1 MTQRLEDTC
10 VPRLIGACH
19 QRRLSG
25 TLTLRQPQVVRHVYF
40 EQGAVVYAASEVVT
54 ERFGERLCTLGCI
67 SPEQL
72 AQAMLETKKG
82 KRLGACLVE
91 LGYLTAADL
100 QAMLTGHVTYLVH
113 SLFPWTTGE
122 YQFQPQKVH
131 VDGFQQP
138 LSPVS
143 LIFDGIRNLPDLGLI
158 RRWLGSPQRVL
169 QPVVAQQ
176 VNVPG
181 LTLSSEEM
189 FLLSRLDAPLRIEEV
204 CRTVPL
210 PEEQVLRALCAF
222 TMTGIVS
229 FADPDPLPVIEANVK
244 GAATSSAKA
253 SAGIDARQAA
263 ELCFELEEKLRVVDG
278 GGSHYQVLGINRRF
292 TPEELKKAYRELAK
306 KFHPDR
312 HSQLAAFDF
321 QVKAELERVFI
332 AVQQAYDVLS
342 DEEKRRRYDLTLT
355 GSSSRSTPG
364 GSRLPTGSYPAARP
378 TPPSPPPVAGR
389 SSPPSGN
396 VPKPPV
402 MPPRPPV
409 PPARLAPTAEAPRP
423 PAPPSAPPKPPSNS
437 SFPTPPVLRRPTVP
451 APAPNA
457 PGPSTPTGTPGATSP
472 GVDAPRP
479 PAPTPPVPPPPRATA
494 DAPPLPPSAPPRM
507 PTGAYPK
514 APGPSRPAE
523 PPPVSASELYLR
535 TVEYMA
541 NGDVERAYQ
550 SIRRAVEQRPN
561 NADYHAL
568 MARVLLRMPGRNKE
582 AEKSFLTAIDLCR
595 DPDEVTEL
603 LMELSDLYLKFGL
616 ESRAVE
622 CLERGLELSPEH
634 EELRKRRQA
643 INTRQKTTPRLTGSL
658 RVATG
663 KRLQA
668 LVGKVFGLDEP
679 KEDSKSG

>member
-25 TLTLRQPQVVRHVYF
+25 TLTFRQPQVVRHVYF

-100 QAMLTGHVTYLVH
+100 QAMLAGHVSYLVQ
-113 SLFPWTTGE
+113 SLFAWTTGE

-131 VDGFQQP
+131 VDGFQQS
-138 LSPVS
+138 LSPVN
-143 LIFDGIRNLPDLGLI
+143 LIFEGIRNLPDPGLI

-169 QPVVAQQ
+169 QPVGAQQ

-181 LTLSSEEM
+181 LKLTSEEA
-189 FLLSRLDAPLRIEEV
+189 FVLSRLDAPLRVEEV
-204 CRTVPL
+204 CRAVPL

-222 TMTGIVS
+222 TATGIVS
-229 FADPDPLPVIEANVK
+229 FADADPLPAIEANVK
-244 GAATSSAKA
+244 GAATSSAKTTV
-253 SAGIDARQAA
+253 GIDARQAA

-423 PAPPSAPPKPPSNS
+423 PAPPSAPNH
-437 SFPTPPVLRRPTVP
+437 RPTVRFRLHLSC
-451 APAPNA
+451 
-457 PGPSTPTGTPGATSP
+457 GG
-472 GVDAPRP
+472 R
-479 PAPTPPVPPPPRATA
+479 RCRH
-494 DAPPLPPSAPPRM
+494 PPRM
-507 PTGAYPK
+507 HRARVRPRGHPARLHPVWMPRAHRPRHLPSHHLQGQRRTRRRCRRRHHPGCQPGRIPRRLVPVARLSRRRFQPRSCTCGRSNTWGMAMLS
-514 APGPSRPAE
+514 APISPFAGPSS
-523 PPPVSASELYLR
+523 SAP
-535 TVEYMA
+535 TM
-541 NGDVERAYQ
+541 
-550 SIRRAVEQRPN
+550 
-561 NADYHAL
+561 
-568 MARVLLRMPGRNKE
+568 
-582 AEKSFLTAIDLCR
+582 LTTMR
-595 DPDEVTEL
+595 
-603 LMELSDLYLKFGL
+603 
-616 ESRAVE
+616 
-622 CLERGLELSPEH
+622 
-634 EELRKRRQA
+634 
-643 INTRQKTTPRLTGSL
+643 
-658 RVATG
+658 
-663 KRLQA
+663 
-668 LVGKVFGLDEP
+668 
-679 KEDSKSG
+679 